1 MYISKPK
8 DVDILLKEKFRS
20 LGDCYADRTFLKFDL
35 DPKVELRCALRI
47 QPETS
52 MLEITSP
59 MNIGAI
65 HQGTPLEVMLE
76 LFVHPIS
83 TGVSSLNLLKGRIF
97 FDIPHRVEYQ
107 YSMRLDIAR
116 PTSNDPD
123 PMSPPP
129 SIVHAISQLT
139 LYRMQERAREDVAKG
154 KIKDATR
161 RLQYLASNLLSQGQG
176 ELAGT
181 VLREAATIQQNLAFS
196 EDGEKRIKYGT
207 RALLLPPSKEE
218 KRS

>member
-1 MYISKPK
+1 
-8 DVDILLKEKFRS
+8 
-20 LGDCYADRTFLKFDL
+20 
-35 DPKVELRCALRI
+35 
-47 QPETS
+47 
-52 MLEITSP
+52 
-59 MNIGAI
+59 
-65 HQGTPLEVMLE
+65 
-76 LFVHPIS
+76 
-83 TGVSSLNLLKGRIF
+83 
-97 FDIPHRVEYQ
+97 
-107 YSMRLDIAR
+107 MRLDIAR